1 MAKTTI
7 LSGGGIRSNKNV
19 KVSVKAGPA
28 RTNIVSPASADQL
41 GQSLA
46 FKRDALPKGTA
57 PQVAMG
63 NATALTAGQGP
74 GAGRTVMKFGSQG
87 VHGPVA
93 QGEAGIQGTAD
104 RGNRAILGNRGS
116 KT

>member
-1 MAKTTI
+1 MTMAKKLT
-7 LSGGGIRSNKNV
+7 GGGILGNKNV
-19 KVSVKAGPA
+19 NVKVKAGPP
-28 RTNIVSPASADQL
+28 RTNVVSPASADQI

-57 PQVAMG
+57 PQVPMG

-74 GAGRTVMKFGSQG
+74 GAGRTVMRYGSQG

-93 QGEAGIQGTAD
+93 QGEAGIKGSAD
-104 RGNRAILGNRGS
+104 RGNRAILGPGR
-116 KT
+116 K